1 MVDSSP
7 YAATQMQQASL
18 MGSGMDVKMQMLID
32 RIDNIGYRGQRIVT
46 GHYFR
51 AMSTVDMANPAPL
64 GFMAFS
70 LATCLYM
77 TSQAGLTEASTQFL
91 AFPLGM
97 FFGGLTMEI
106 VAVLEVFRR
115 NSLGATAF
123 GTFGAF
129 WISVGVYGTIRAAG
143 TYFLDSPHGQE
154 AVTALF
160 GVAAF
165 GFMVVSIAINLAL
178 PIVFFMIGMMF
189 FLLSAGTTRK
199 DVGKA
204 AGWWGIF
211 TAAFAFY
218 IGLAILFEDMWG
230 REVLP
235 LFYTKAYKKH
245 AKLLFPRVSEHDPMS
260 ITSGV
265 PYEGRPEL
273 HPGDNLQAMMATPS
287 LISIPRMRN
296 AGANGG
302 PASASGA
309 AGEPKR
315 PAEYV

>member
-1 MVDSSP
+1 
-7 YAATQMQQASL
+7 
-18 MGSGMDVKMQMLID
+18 ML
-32 RIDNIGYRGQRIVT
+32 
-46 GHYFR
+46 
-51 AMSTVDMANPAPL
+51 
-64 GFMAFS
+64 
-70 LATCLYM
+70 
-77 TSQAGLTEASTQFL
+77 
-91 AFPLGM
+91 
-97 FFGGLTMEI
+97 I

-129 WISVGVYGTIRAAG
+129 WISIGVYGTIRAAG
-143 TYFLDSPHGQE
+143 VYFLDSPHGQE

-189 FLLSAGTTRK
+189 FLLAAGTTRK

-211 TAAFAFY
+211 TSAFAFY
-218 IGLAILFEDMWG
+218 IGLAMLFEDMWG

-235 LFYTKAYKKH
+235 LFYTKVYKRH
-245 AKLLFPRVSEHDPMS
+245 AKLLFPRVSEHDQMS
-260 ITSGV
+260 VTSGV

-273 HPGDNLQAMMATPS
+273 HVGDNVEALMATPS

-302 PASASGA
+302 PGAASGA
-309 AGEPKR
+309 GVEPKR